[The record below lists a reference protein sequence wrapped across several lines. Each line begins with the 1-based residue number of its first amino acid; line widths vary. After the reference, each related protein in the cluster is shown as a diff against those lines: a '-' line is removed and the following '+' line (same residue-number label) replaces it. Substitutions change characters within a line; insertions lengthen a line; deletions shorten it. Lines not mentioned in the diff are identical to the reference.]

1 MSPGPKSLAAIAQRA
16 KDGIGTTRSRATR
29 IQQHTRDTFS
39 PVLTLGRGLNRQLA
53 WARTWWKNASAD
65 KRKAGAAVVA
75 GAVLALYFLPY
86 APLIALLLILAAAA
100 WLGHADKPPAPEP
113 GPDPTELRLQAVYNG
128 LVPHLA
134 DDHDPAR
141 LFHPG
146 GAYRDAFRDWELDGD
161 RITRLEL
168 TYSPYFTDDDP
179 GARARIERVLQAKL
193 GRGREYFHDW
203 DTENNRLTVAAL
215 PPLPPAVPAQQFVT
229 APCEILLGITDAD
242 STNRRTPIRVDGAT
256 HQLPPVIWRTGNRST
271 DPHLLAVAAP
281 GAGKSNLLRTI
292 ALQAARDGDIVVI
305 DGSGSGD
312 YACLA
317 GRRNILRIETGY
329 HGALET
335 LTWLRHE
342 TERRIAA
349 VTHAKQHGTPVP
361 DNARRPLWVI
371 LDEITELS
379 DLAAGQG
386 TTDPQELLDLPLR
399 LGRATHIGVITSTR
413 PTHLD
418 RLRPALIADT
428 HARVV
433 LGPLDPETIRT
444 VLGTGPGVFGG
455 EDMPPGRGYVRIGN
469 GPVVRIQV
477 PHTPDPLEEDTPEAE
492 RRRLLALLPHHAD
505 ALTVED
511 PTISLAKERRREPE
525 PTA

>member
-1 MSPGPKSLAAIAQRA
+1 MSPGPKSLAAIARRA
-16 KDGIGTTRSRATR
+16 KDGIGNTRTRAHRFT
-29 IQQHTRDTFS
+29 HLSRDTLS
-39 PVLTLGRGLNRQLA
+39 PVFTLSRGLNRQFA
-53 WARTWWKNASAD
+53 WARNWWKGASAD
-65 KRKAGAAVVA
+65 KRKAGAA
-75 GAVLALYFLPY
+75 GAAAALLALYFVPY
-86 APLIALLLILAAAA
+86 APLITLLLILAGAA
-100 WLGHADKPPAPEP
+100 WLGHKDKPPAPEP
-113 GPDPTELRLQAVYNG
+113 GPDPTDVKLQAVYNG
-128 LVPHLA
+128 LVPYFA

-146 GAYRDAFRDWELDGD
+146 GPYQNAFRHWELDDD
-161 RITRLEL
+161 RIVRLEL
-168 TYSPYFTDDDP
+168 TYSPYFTDEDP
-179 GARARIERVLQAKL
+179 AARARIERVLQAKT
-193 GRGREYFHDW
+193 GRGREYLYEW
-203 DTENNRLTVAAL
+203 DTETNHLTLAAL
-215 PPLPPAVPAQQFVT
+215 PPLPAAVPAQQFVT
-229 APCEILLGITDAD
+229 APREILLGITDAG
-242 STNRRTPIRVDGAT
+242 STNRRIPVYVGDTTR
-256 HQLPPVIWRTGNRST
+256 QLPPVIWRTGNRST

-349 VTHAKQHGTPVP
+349 VTYAKQHGTPVP

-399 LGRATHIGVITSTR
+399 LGRAAHIGVITSAR
-413 PTHLD
+413 PTHLE

-428 HARVV
+428 HTRVV
-433 LGPLDPETIRT
+433 LGPLDPETTLT
-444 VLGTGPGVFGG
+444 VLGSGPGISGG
-455 EDMPPGRGYVRIGN
+455 EGMPPGRGYIRIGM
-469 GPVVRIQV
+469 GPVVRIQI
-477 PHTPDPLEEDTPEAE
+477 PHTPDPLEEDTPEAD
-492 RRRLLALLPHHAD
+492 RQRLLALLPRHID
-505 ALTVED
+505 DLPVD
-511 PTISLAKERRREPE
+511 LPSISLAKTPEREPE
-525 PTA
+525 PTG